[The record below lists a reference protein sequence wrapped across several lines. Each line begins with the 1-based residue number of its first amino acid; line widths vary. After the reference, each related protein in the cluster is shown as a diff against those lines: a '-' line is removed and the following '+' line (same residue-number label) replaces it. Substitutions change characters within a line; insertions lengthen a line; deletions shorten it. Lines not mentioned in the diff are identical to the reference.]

1 MNLELGSMLLAG
13 AKSLGTLLLKEIKN
27 KMQNNNLT
35 VNAKEKINKER
46 NEIIENYADIYEVKN
61 GEMKLLS
68 KNNKTPEF
76 IGATD
81 LENGFYEKQENTFKL
96 NKNLTDK
103 INEEL
108 NLSKNRIIEEEKE
121 FINSQKNI
129 GEEYVVDEIGDDE
142 KYVFLTRKSTGKSF
156 QEFIPD
162 ELYNELLSQEKPSNI
177 ILVFDGEKYNIK

>member
-1 MNLELGSMLLAG
+1 MNLELGSVLLAG
-13 AKSLGTLLLKEIKN
+13 AKSLGTLLLKEIRN
-27 KMQNNNLT
+27 KMQNSNLT
-35 VNAKEKINKER
+35 VKAKEKINEER

-61 GEMKLLS
+61 GEMKLFS
-68 KNNKTPEF
+68 KNNKSPEF

-108 NLSKNRIIEEEKE
+108 NLSKNRIIE
-121 FINSQKNI
+121 FINSQKHV
-129 GEEYVVDEIGDDE
+129 GEEYLVDEIGDDE

-162 ELYNELLSQEKPSNI
+162 ELYSELLSQENPSNI